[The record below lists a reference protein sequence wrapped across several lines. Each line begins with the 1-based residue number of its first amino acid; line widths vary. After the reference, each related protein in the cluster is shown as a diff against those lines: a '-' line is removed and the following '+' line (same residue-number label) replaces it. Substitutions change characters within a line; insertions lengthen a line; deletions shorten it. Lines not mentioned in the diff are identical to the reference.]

1 MCELRNLT
9 RKEKKFLINNNCD
22 PKDYLFFEELEDMI
36 VFIMYILKTYG
47 HLKRTYLNKLLNRVS
62 PNLKIQL

>member
-1 MCELRNLT
+1 
-9 RKEKKFLINNNCD
+9 
-22 PKDYLFFEELEDMI
+22 MI
-36 VFIMYILKTYG
+36 QKIIYFLKTYG

>member
-9 RKEKKFLINNNCD
+9 RKEKKFLINNNYD

-36 VFIMYILKTYG
+36 VFYHVYFKDLWAFKKD
-47 HLKRTYLNKLLNRVS
+47 L
-62 PNLKIQL
+62 P

>member
-22 PKDYLFFEELEDMI
+22 PKDYLFFKD
-36 VFIMYILKTYG
+36 
-47 HLKRTYLNKLLNRVS
+47 LLAFKKDL
-62 PNLKIQL
+62 P